1 MPLSCSRGRRGQAK
15 GGPRGATELFLRS
28 VAGDDVYESL
38 DPELRERLLG
48 NAEALV
54 TPDGNSGS

>member
-1 MPLSCSRGRRGQAK
+1 MAR

-54 TPDGNSGS
+54 TPDGSSGS